1 MLSDEIAKIRKDYK
15 KYHLL
20 ENNIE
25 KDPYLQFEKWF
36 EEALNAEV
44 EEPNAMALATIST
57 KGFPTNRIVLLK
69 GFDEKGF
76 VFYTNYEGR
85 KGRHIKENPDVALVL
100 FWRELERQ
108 VRIEGYIEKVSAKES
123 DEYFASRPKESQIS
137 ASISEQSAEIPDR
150 NFLEMLR
157 DMFVSKQGDKPI
169 QRPQHWGGYR
179 VIPRRIEFWQGRE
192 NRLHDRFKYCSKD
205 NKTWKIKRMAP

>member
-1 MLSDEIAKIRKDYK
+1 MLNDEIAKIRKDYK

-25 KDPYLQFEKWF
+25 KDPYLQFGKWF
-36 EEALNAEV
+36 QEALNAEV
-44 EEPNAMALATIST
+44 EEPNAMALATIAT

-76 VFYTNYEGR
+76 VFYSNYESR
-85 KGRHIKENPDVALVL
+85 KGRHINKNPDVAMVL

-108 VRIEGYIEKVSAKES
+108 VRIEGRIEKVSSKES

-157 DMFVSKQGDKPI
+157 DMFVSKQGDKAI
-169 QRPQHWGGYR
+169 QRPDNWGGYR

>member
-15 KYHLL
+15 KYQLL
-20 ENNIE
+20 EQNIE
-25 KDPYLQFEKWF
+25 SDPYKQFGKWWQ
-36 EEALNAEV
+36 EALNAEV

-57 KGFPTNRIVLLK
+57 KGYPTNRIVLMK

-85 KGRHIKENPDVALVL
+85 KGRHIKKHHDVALVL
-100 FWRELERQ
+100 FWKELERQ
-108 VRIEGYIEKVSAKES
+108 VRIEGYVEKVSAKES
-123 DEYFASRPKESQIS
+123 DEYFASRPLESQIS

-150 NFLEMLR
+150 NMLEMLR
-157 DMFVSKQGDKPI
+157 DMFIRKQGDKPI
-169 QRPQHWGGYR
+169 KRPEHWGGYR

-192 NRLHDRFKYCSKD
+192 NRLHDRFKYCSKN
-205 NKTWKIKRMAP
+205 NKDWKIKRMAP

>member
-15 KYHLL
+15 KYQLL

-25 KDPYLQFEKWF
+25 KDPYLQFGKWF
-36 EEALNAEV
+36 KEALNAEV

-69 GFDEKGF
+69 GFDDKGF

-85 KGRHIKENPDVALVL
+85 KGRHIKKNPDVALVL

-169 QRPQHWGGYR
+169 QRPEHWGGYR